1 MGEAQDIVVVNV
13 WTCYSSALGFVLV
26 LLRRRSGR
34 NRWSLPFRVA
44 VVNSG
49 VVLVGVV
56 TGVGNLDRFL
66 FRDGRGGF
74 GPMGGGVRG

>member
-1 MGEAQDIVVVNV
+1 MIPGLQ
-13 WTCYSSALGFVLV
+13 
-26 LLRRRSGR
+26 LLPDSIDYCRRFEHDRLQSQSGR

-44 VVNSG
+44 VVSSS

-56 TGVGNLDRFL
+56 TGDGNLDRFL
-66 FRDGRGGF
+66 FRDGRFFF